1 MTKLLISDHPQLILQ
16 VGILNGSQR
25 IGSQKSRDP
34 SLMLRSGLPSGLVY
48 VGFLATWFWATRFR
62 MRPPRDAHH

>member
-1 MTKLLISDHPQLILQ
+1 MTKLLISDHPQFDTQ
-16 VGILNGSQR
+16 VGILNGSQ

-34 SLMLRSGLPSGLVY
+34 SLMLQIGAALGLVY

>member
-1 MTKLLISDHPQLILQ
+1 LISDHPRFDTQI
-16 VGILNGSQR
+16 GILNSSQ

-34 SLMLRSGLPSGLVY
+34 SLMLQIGAALGLVY

-62 MRPPRDAHH
+62 IRPPGDAHH

>member
-1 MTKLLISDHPQLILQ
+1 MANPLISDLHRFDTQI
-16 VGILNGSQR
+16 GALNGSQ
-25 IGSQKSRDP
+25 IGSEKSRDP
-34 SLMLRSGLPSGLVY
+34 SLMFQIGAALGLVY